1 MDLWLYFLV
10 GYLVFSGGVST
21 FYYKTID
28 KLSFMQGLILGCLFP
43 MDLVVLVLHLPL
55 SVFGIRISYAYRV
68 DVPAVDGSDE
78 EWLLNKAI
86 KELFDIIEL
95 EKSKSRTGYDRRDI
109 ALRNWIK
116 RWLETYEDKQLIL
129 DTDRLTSGFKDVLK
143 MKIAR
148 DVLLNALEDCVIVDE
163 TKRSLEAEL
172 VVIRKK
178 PVIKDEI

>member
-78 EWLLNKAI
+78 E
-86 KELFDIIEL
+86 
-95 EKSKSRTGYDRRDI
+95 
-109 ALRNWIK
+109 
-116 RWLETYEDKQLIL
+116 
-129 DTDRLTSGFKDVLK
+129 
-143 MKIAR
+143 
-148 DVLLNALEDCVIVDE
+148 
-163 TKRSLEAEL
+163 
-172 VVIRKK
+172 
-178 PVIKDEI
+178 